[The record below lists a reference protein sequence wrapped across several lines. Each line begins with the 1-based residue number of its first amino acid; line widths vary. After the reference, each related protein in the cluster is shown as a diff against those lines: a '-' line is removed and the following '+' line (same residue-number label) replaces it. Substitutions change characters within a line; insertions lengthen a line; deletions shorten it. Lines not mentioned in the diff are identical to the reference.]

1 MRAYNKWLICEQV
14 EEPAVMK
21 SGLQLSA
28 SDMEEMRYQRARIIA
43 PPGNLVTGI
52 QEGDEVYYDKVRAFE
67 MTLDGKRVTVVN
79 ENDIVAV
86 I

>member
-14 EEPAVMK
+14 EEPVVLK
-21 SGLQLSA
+21 SGMQLGTK
-28 SDMEEMRYQRARIIA
+28 DMEEMRYQRAIIIA
-43 PPGNLVTGI
+43 PPGNLVEGVK
-52 QEGDEVYYDKVRAFE
+52 EGDTVYYDKVRAFE

-86 I
+86 L